1 MELTIPE
8 LTAVHVGLL
17 ALALVVGLVLGWVF
31 RGERS
36 AKEKIAVNA
45 GWQDQL
51 ESLQA
56 EQGRLAEQNKGLMEQ
71 ISQYQNS
78 QKESVN
84 RSKELSESLKE
95 SFQRRDEL
103 QHQLGEFRSK
113 LEAMV
118 SQRDQLKEALD
129 KQEAVN
135 KSTAAGLKEKDDKIF
150 HLSRELN
157 SWQSRVPPLVEKFQ
171 QRDKEARALQ
181 DELQKAEDELKTA
194 RRQIESYEE
203 MIKTNQTRIE
213 PVEAGSLDGLD
224 ASNEPHTDTTAANLL
239 ANLEDQIDNTRDDV
253 TPMEQ
258 APTNTPDL
266 PEIPGVPDS
275 PEIPG
280 TPAIP
285 EIPDEP
291 APDLPDIPGAPE
303 TPEIPGEPGAA
314 SLGRAEDRGTE
325 ADDLIAADI
334 FVDEDDTK
342 EDTTEPPAKTTRRI
356 LEQDVAGE
364 KDDLQQI
371 KGVGP
376 AIEKTLNDLGIY
388 SFDQIAQMSE
398 HEIDRVAQRVK
409 GFRSR
414 VYRQDWIGQARDL
427 HSQKINNRP

>member
-103 QHQLGEFRSK
+103 QRQLGEFRSK

-118 SQRDQLKEALD
+118 SQRDQLKETLD

>member
-103 QHQLGEFRSK
+103 QRQLGEFRSK

-280 TPAIP
+280 TPATP

-334 FVDEDDTK
+334 FVDENDTK